1 MLQMEWFLDRR
12 TVPLVLQ
19 LYILHWIEGTYE
31 RLKVMYFFFIIAL
44 EMDISYLLNY
54 ASLYQIKRKKNFEN
68 LKSLLDINC

>member
-1 MLQMEWFLDRR
+1 
-12 TVPLVLQ
+12 VLQ

-31 RLKVMYFFFIIAL
+31 RLKVMYFFL
-44 EMDISYLLNY
+44 LSRWRYMDISYLLNY

>member
-1 MLQMEWFLDRR
+1 M
-12 TVPLVLQ
+12 LQ

>member
-1 MLQMEWFLDRR
+1 VVFRSKDRSACAAAIYLALDRR
-12 TVPLVLQ
+12 DVRASKSYVL
-19 LYILHWIEGTYE
+19 
-31 RLKVMYFFFIIAL
+31 FFIIIAL